1 MIKETDVDNA
11 QWNRSSICLQVKEIP
26 QKRASERIVEE
37 SVEVVQ
43 IIAQERVQNLTVER
57 IFEVVHSIPME
68 RIPE

>member
-1 MIKETDVDNA
+1 MHT
-11 QWNRSSICLQVKEIP
+11 QWNRSSICQPVKVIP

-43 IIAQERVQNLTVER
+43 IITQERVQNHTVEQ
-57 IFEVVHSIPME
+57 IVEVVHSIPME